1 MCNYAYSVILT
12 CINFVKNLVYNRWEF
27 NQILFSWSLRVNFF
41 FTRPVIYTYFYPC
54 LHSLKTHITSI
65 LQINLYAY
73 LSVPRLNF
81 LVRFFL
87 LNEINNHEALRIYLI
102 FYLESYII
110 NEFEFCHECL
120 FRLDQSIILFKI
132 LHQFCT
138 R

>member
-1 MCNYAYSVILT
+1 MCNYAYSVIYMYKF
-12 CINFVKNLVYNRWEF
+12 CKKNYNRWEF
-27 NQILFSWSLRVNFF
+27 NQILFSWSLRVIF

-87 LNEINNHEALRIYLI
+87 LNKINNHEALRIYLI

-120 FRLDQSIILFKI
+120 FRLDRSIILFKI

>member
-1 MCNYAYSVILT
+1 MCNYAYSVIYMYKF
-12 CINFVKNLVYNRWEF
+12 CKKNYNRWEF
-27 NQILFSWSLRVNFF
+27 NQILFSWSLRVIFF
-41 FTRPVIYTYFYPC
+41 KRPVIYTYFYPC

-120 FRLDQSIILFKI
+120 FRLDRSIILFKI

>member
-1 MCNYAYSVILT
+1 MCNYAYSVIYMYKF
-12 CINFVKNLVYNRWEF
+12 CKKNYNRWEF
-27 NQILFSWSLRVNFF
+27 NQILFSWSLRVIF

-120 FRLDQSIILFKI
+120 FRLDRSIILFKI